1 MSEDTPTTSRQQL
14 LEPQNSFERNVAE
27 ITRQSMQSFDEDS
40 PAPKRKTMLR
50 REGTFSIYDSGK
62 KGYLFNSK
70 VWVKKKQDTLKNW
83 PLVKNQQFF
92 SNPNETWWKWLSHEA
107 IIFTKF
113 HEDWTKI
120 VDFLLMAKFWTCLV
134 FFYSDLRMFYNMW
147 KYDTM
152 KVQLY

>member
-62 KGYLFNSK
+62 KGYLYNDISLEK
-70 VWVKKKQDTLKNW
+70 SVR
-83 PLVKNQQFF
+83 PLSYPVQR
-92 SNPNETWWKWLSHEA
+92 
-107 IIFTKF
+107 
-113 HEDWTKI
+113 
-120 VDFLLMAKFWTCLV
+120 VAKSPSFI
-134 FFYSDLRMFYNMW
+134 
-147 KYDTM
+147 
-152 KVQLY
+152 